1 LSENR
6 ERIQKMKELYG
17 MFVKME
23 NDGMREMTE
32 TEMAIEE
39 KIDEV
44 KLPLVHKTPVIHAS
58 K

>member
-1 LSENR
+1 
-6 ERIQKMKELYG
+6 MKELYG

-23 NDGMREMTE
+23 NDGIMRDMAE

>member
-1 LSENR
+1 
-6 ERIQKMKELYG
+6 

-23 NDGMREMTE
+23 NDGIMRDMAE

-39 KIDEV
+39 KIYEV

>member
-1 LSENR
+1 
-6 ERIQKMKELYG
+6 MKELYG